1 MDHQRPTLKTTI
13 QPTNKNRWIWVW
25 RDLGWYTG
33 HEQKKTKQRN
43 NNTWVFFLKKK
54 SINLSTNTYVCIK
67 YTIHIYIYICIYIL
81 YTYIWVNHNGS
92 LTWNLQPF
100 GVDSTNP
107 ILPSLTI
114 PNLSVTTSGHIIPH
128 NIIIYIYIDNN
139 NNKNTNNN
147 NNENKQ
153 LSNK

>member
-1 MDHQRPTLKTTI
+1 MYKVYYP
-13 QPTNKNRWIWVW
+13 
-25 RDLGWYTG
+25 Y
-33 HEQKKTKQRN
+33 
-43 NNTWVFFLKKK
+43 
-54 SINLSTNTYVCIK
+54 
-67 YTIHIYIYICIYIL
+67 IYIYICIYIL